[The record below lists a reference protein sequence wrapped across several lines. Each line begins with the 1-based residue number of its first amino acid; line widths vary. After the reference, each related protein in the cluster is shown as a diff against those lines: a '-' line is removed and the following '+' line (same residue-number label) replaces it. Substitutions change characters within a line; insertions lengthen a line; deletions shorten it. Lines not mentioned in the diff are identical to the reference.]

1 MDPIHTLM
9 GRVTSEAMVLSF
21 EDGFRIT
28 ALAIGL
34 GIFMVLLL
42 KRPQPQEAPSGA
54 H

>member
-1 MDPIHTLM
+1 
-9 GRVTSEAMVLSF
+9 MVVSF

-28 ALAIGL
+28 MLAIGL

-42 KRPQPQEAPSGA
+42 KRAKAAPGAPSGA